1 VRRVCILFALLAVA
15 GASARELR
23 FCLRADP
30 KTFNP
35 LEVSEE
41 PDEIIRYLTGGVLIR
56 MNRLTQRLE
65 GELAE
70 SWKVSATGRVD
81 FKLRPGVRF
90 SDGAPLTAGDVVF
103 TLRTLLDPASHSPAG
118 DPFRVGKGTV
128 MVTALGGSKVAV
140 VFPAPI
146 AGVERLFD
154 QVVIS
159 NARALEKSARPA
171 EMPVLGPYRVAEYR
185 AGSYVLL
192 GRNPFYWKKDEKG
205 RQLPYIDAVRLPIQQ
220 NRDLELLRFI
230 GGDLDLINKMDAD
243 SFNRLAAKQP
253 AAARNAGRSLES
265 EQMWFN
271 QVARAPMAAYKKD
284 WFKSREFRRAVSL
297 AINRADMARVVF
309 KGRAAPAL
317 GPVSPANKF
326 WFNAALKP
334 ESYDPAAALDA
345 LARVGFH
352 LDGAALRD
360 RRGNAVEFSVITN
373 SGNKA
378 RERIA
383 SMMQQDLARIGIRL
397 NVVTLDFASL
407 IERMTRTFDYE
418 SCLLGLVNVDLDPS
432 AQMNIWLSSAAN
444 HPWNPGQPTPET
456 AWEAEIDRLMRA
468 QAREVS
474 PGRRKT
480 AFDRVQEIVR
490 DQAPVLYLVDK
501 DSLSAISESL
511 GNVLPAVLDP
521 QTFWNIERLYF
532 RAPAN
537 GSGR

>member
-1 VRRVCILFALLAVA
+1 MGKSAGRAAEHGRSVGPLAAGSARAADCGDDLLSSGRAGGESFQMRRVCILLALLAAA

-56 MNRLTQRLE
+56 MNRLTQQLE

-90 SDGAPLTAGDVVF
+90 SDGAPLTADDVVF

-128 MVTALGGSKVAV
+128 TVSALGGSKVAV
-140 VFPAPI
+140 VFPTPI

-159 NARALEKSARPA
+159 SARALEKSARPA
-171 EMPVLGPYRVAEYR
+171 EMPVLGPYRVTEYR

-230 GGDLDLINKMDAD
+230 GGDLDLINKMDVD
-243 SFNRLAAKQP
+243 SFNRLAVRRP

-265 EQMWFN
+265 EQM
-271 QVARAPMAAYKKD
+271 
-284 WFKSREFRRAVSL
+284 
-297 AINRADMARVVF
+297 
-309 KGRAAPAL
+309 
-317 GPVSPANKF
+317 
-326 WFNAALKP
+326 
-334 ESYDPAAALDA
+334 
-345 LARVGFH
+345 
-352 LDGAALRD
+352 
-360 RRGNAVEFSVITN
+360 
-373 SGNKA
+373 
-378 RERIA
+378 
-383 SMMQQDLARIGIRL
+383 
-397 NVVTLDFASL
+397 
-407 IERMTRTFDYE
+407 
-418 SCLLGLVNVDLDPS
+418 
-432 AQMNIWLSSAAN
+432 
-444 HPWNPGQPTPET
+444 
-456 AWEAEIDRLMRA
+456 
-468 QAREVS
+468 
-474 PGRRKT
+474 
-480 AFDRVQEIVR
+480 
-490 DQAPVLYLVDK
+490 
-501 DSLSAISESL
+501 
-511 GNVLPAVLDP
+511 
-521 QTFWNIERLYF
+521 
-532 RAPAN
+532 
-537 GSGR
+537 